1 MSGVSH
7 ARWSTERVIGLAPD
21 AASARAGRAQA
32 APVRWSG
39 AGASEAAVW
48 GYCQGSG
55 KKPYQT
61 CVELAGPAFRCSCPS
76 RKFPCKHA
84 LGLLLRW
91 AGGELPE
98 EPEPEFVT
106 AWLAERA
113 DRAERTEQRRESTGP
128 RDPEAAA
135 KRAERRAD
143 RVSAGATELRE
154 WLLDQIRAGLAGLE
168 RGGAE
173 ELRRVAARMV
183 DAQAPGL
190 AGGLRRAAG
199 LVGRG
204 RDWPSR
210 VLAELSLLY
219 LLAEAGARLDE
230 LPHALAETVRTRL
243 GFNTETARVLSSGE
257 RVSDTWLV
265 GGVIDEEREQL
276 VTRRSWLFGQRS
288 GRVALVLAFAPPG
301 QPLSSVLPAGHVL
314 PAELAFHPGALPL
327 RALVADH
334 GPPVPAT
341 RPDGDTIEAALA
353 AHARAMAADPWLDR
367 WPVLLS
373 GLRPARHGGELVLSD
388 VDGQVL
394 PLVPGFDPWRLLAVS
409 AGAMVTLAGEWGA
422 AGLRPLLCWDGDRAV
437 RL

>member
-1 MSGVSH
+1 MSVGSR

-39 AGASEAAVW
+39 AGASPVAVW

-61 CVELAGPAFRCSCPS
+61 CVELDGPAFRCSCPS

-98 EPEPEFVT
+98 EGEPEWVT

-113 DRAERTEQRRESTGP
+113 ERADRAEQHKETTGP

-143 RVSAGATELRE
+143 RVTAGSAELRE
-154 WLLDQIRAGLAGLE
+154 WLLDQVRAGLAGLE

-210 VLAELSLLY
+210 VLSELSLLY
-219 LLAEAGARLDE
+219 LLAEAGSRLDE

-243 GFNTETARVLSSGE
+243 GFNTETARVLASGE
-257 RVSDTWLV
+257 RVSDHWLV
-265 GGVIDEEREQL
+265 GGVLDEEREQL
-276 VTRRSWLFGQRS
+276 ITRRSWLFGERT

-301 QPLSSVLPAGHVL
+301 QPLSSVLPAGHVI
-314 PAELAFHPGALPL
+314 PAELAFHPSALPL
-327 RALVADH
+327 RALVAEH
-334 GPPVPAT
+334 GSPVPAS
-341 RPDGDTIEAALA
+341 RPDGDTIPIALA
-353 AHARAMAADPWLDR
+353 AHAKALAADPWLDR

-373 GLRPARHGGELVLSD
+373 GLRPARHGGELVMSD

-394 PLVPGFDPWRLLAVS
+394 PLVTGFDPWRLLAVS
-409 AGAMVTLAGEWGA
+409 AGAMVTLAGEWGP